1 MKKFIEK
8 FKEFSRDR
16 KMGII
21 FIIIIIILLTINAT
35 LNVIEMIKFKHT
47 REEINEKCQYV
58 QQMILDLKGGN
69 K

>member
-1 MKKFIEK
+1 MKEFIKK

-16 KMGII
+16 KMEII
-21 FIIIIIILLTINAT
+21 SIIIIILLLTINAT
-35 LNVIEMIKFKHT
+35 LNVVEMVKFKHI

-58 QQMILDLKGGN
+58 QQMVLDLKGGN

>member
-1 MKKFIEK
+1 MKEFMKK

-16 KMGII
+16 KMEII
-21 FIIIIIILLTINAT
+21 SIVIIILLLTINAT

-58 QQMILDLKGGN
+58 QQMVQELQGR
-69 K
+69 

>member
-1 MKKFIEK
+1 MKEFIKK

-16 KMGII
+16 KMEII
-21 FIIIIIILLTINAT
+21 SIIIIILLLTINAT
-35 LNVIEMIKFKHT
+35 LNVAEMVKFKHT

-58 QQMILDLKGGN
+58 QQMVSDLKGGN

>member
-1 MKKFIEK
+1 MKEFIKK

-16 KMGII
+16 KMEII
-21 FIIIIIILLTINAT
+21 SIIIIILLLTINAT
-35 LNVIEMIKFKHT
+35 LNVAEMVKFKHT

-58 QQMILDLKGGN
+58 QQMVLELQGG

>member
-16 KMGII
+16 KMEII
-21 FIIIIIILLTINAT
+21 SIIVIIILLTINAT
-35 LNVIEMIKFKHT
+35 LNVVEMVKFKHT
-47 REEINEKCQYV
+47 REEINEKYQYV
-58 QQMILDLKGGN
+58 QQMVLDLKGGN

>member
-1 MKKFIEK
+1 MKVFIKK

-16 KMGII
+16 KMEII
-21 FIIIIIILLTINAT
+21 SIIIIILLLTINVT

-58 QQMILDLKGGN
+58 QQMVLELQRR
-69 K
+69 

>member
-1 MKKFIEK
+1 MKEFMKK

-16 KMGII
+16 KMEII
-21 FIIIIIILLTINAT
+21 SIVIITLLLTINAT

-58 QQMILDLKGGN
+58 QQMVQELQGR
-69 K
+69 

>member
-1 MKKFIEK
+1 MKEFMKK

-21 FIIIIIILLTINAT
+21 SIIIIIILLSINAT
-35 LNVIEMIKFKHT
+35 LNVVEMIKFKHT

-58 QQMILDLKGGN
+58 QQMILDLKVGN